1 MQTWFS
7 CKVKYQKEDE
17 QGRVKNVTE
26 AYLVDALSFTEAEAK
41 IYEEIGQRVMGEFQV
56 TSISKSRIMDVFEYP
71 DADTFYSCKVTYMIA
86 DADSG
91 KEKKVT
97 NLMIVTAHHVKEAYD
112 RIHESLNNMLV
123 TFIVPEVK
131 ESNIIEVFKHIKEP
145 GEEKIPDNLTPIS
158 EIEQE
163 EEVEPEQEEVAQEE
177 EEEEVEQEDEQDI

>member
-1 MQTWFS
+1 MKVWFA

-26 AYLVDALSFTEAEAK
+26 AYLADALSFTEAEAK

-56 TSISKSRIMDVFEYP
+56 TSIAKSKIIDVFEFP
-71 DADTFYSCKVTYMIA
+71 DSDTFYQAKVTYMVA

-97 NLMIVTAHHVKEAYD
+97 NLMLVGAHHVKEAWD
-112 RIHESLNNMLV
+112 RVHESLNNMLV

-131 ESNIIEVFKHIKEP
+131 ESPILEVFHHNSET
-145 GEEKIPDNLTPIS
+145 EKIPDNLTPIS
-158 EIEQE
+158 ELETE
-163 EEVEPEQEEVAQEE
+163 E
-177 EEEEVEQEDEQDI
+177 EDEQAV

>member
-1 MQTWFS
+1 MQNWFT

-26 AYLVDALSFTEAEAK
+26 TYLADAMSFTEAEAK

-56 TSISKSRIMDVFEYP
+56 TGIAKSKIIDVFEFP
-71 DADTFYSCKVTYMIA
+71 DTDVFYQAKVSYMVA

-97 NLMIVTAHHVKEAYD
+97 NLMILNAANINQAYE
-112 RIHESLNNMLV
+112 RVHESLNNMLV
-123 TFIVPEVK
+123 TFVIPEIK
-131 ESNIIEVFKHIKEP
+131 ESPILEVFHHVKT

-158 EIEQE
+158 EIEP
-163 EEVEPEQEEVAQEE
+163 EVETETEGD
-177 EEEEVEQEDEQDI
+177 DENI

>member
-1 MQTWFS
+1 MQTWFT

-26 AYLVDALSFTEAEAK
+26 AYLTDALSFTEAEAK

-56 TSISKSRIMDVFEYP
+56 TSIAKSKIVDVFEYP
-71 DADTFYSCKVTYMIA
+71 DADQFYQAKVSYMVA

-97 NLMIVTAHHVKEAYD
+97 NLMIVNAMDVRQAWE

-131 ESNIIEVFKHIKEP
+131 ESPILEVFHHTKSE
-145 GEEKIPDNLTPIS
+145 EEKVPDHLTPMA
-158 EIEQE
+158 
-163 EEVEPEQEEVAQEE
+163 EVE
-177 EEEEVEQEDEQDI
+177 EDEQEV

>member
-1 MQTWFS
+1 MQNWFS

-56 TSISKSRIMDVFEYP
+56 TSIAKSRIMDVFEYP

-97 NLMIVTAHHVKEAYD
+97 NLMVVTAHHVKEAYE

-131 ESNIIEVFKHIKEP
+131 ESAIIEVFKHVKEP
-145 GEEKIPDNLTPIS
+145 GEEKIPDHLTPIS

-163 EEVEPEQEEVAQEE
+163 EVEQEAT
-177 EEEEVEQEDEQDI
+177 EQEDEQDV

>member
-1 MQTWFS
+1 MQIWFS

-56 TSISKSRIMDVFEYP
+56 TSIAKSKIVDVFEYT
-71 DADTFYSCKVTYMIA
+71 DAETFYQCKISYMII

-97 NLMIVTAHHVKEAYD
+97 NLMLVTAHHVKEAYD
-112 RIHESLNNMLV
+112 RIHESLNNMLA

-131 ESNIIEVFKHIKEP
+131 ESPIIEVFKHAKEP
-145 GEEKIPDNLTPIS
+145 GDEKIPENLTPIS
-158 EIEQE
+158 EIEE
-163 EEVEPEQEEVAQEE
+163 
-177 EEEEVEQEDEQDI
+177 EDE